1 MAASPEP
8 EPAGNRNREQRVR
21 AIVAEHRTA
30 RGALLPVLH
39 AVKEEW
45 GYVDPAVIPVL
56 ADELN
61 LSRADVYGVITFY
74 EDFRQTPPGRTTVR
88 VCRAEACQAVGAA
101 ALADHAQAR
110 LGVALGETA
119 PDGTVTLDQV
129 FCLGNCAT
137 GPAVEI
143 DGRLH
148 GRVTPERL
156 DALLASAPREADA

>member
-1 MAASPEP
+1 MAASPEQSQERTP
-8 EPAGNRNREQRVR
+8 EQRVR
-21 AIVAEHRTA
+21 SIVADHRGT

-39 AVKEEW
+39 AVKEEL

-56 ADELN
+56 ATELN

-74 EDFRQTPPGRTTVR
+74 EDFRQSPPGRTTVR
-88 VCRAEACQAVGAA
+88 VCRAEACQAVGAV
-101 ALADHAQAR
+101 ALADRAKER
-110 LGVALGETA
+110 LGVSFGETS
-119 PDGTVTLDQV
+119 PDGAVTLDQV
-129 FCLGNCAT
+129 FCFGNCAT

-156 DALLASAPREADA
+156 DALLAPKEADE